1 MPSPEEILQGLRY
14 IANHYKYFAVFWHLY
29 ALSAVVLLI
38 AGSRPIKGM
47 AGFALS
53 LPLFSV
59 SFSAFIS
66 ENPFNASVF
75 LVLGILLLVSVAKS
89 RRKKTGIYF
98 NVNFVTGV
106 LFVTAG
112 FIYPHFLKTETFF
125 LYLIA
130 SPGGLIPCPTLM
142 MVSGFTLILTGF
154 AGKMWLYILS
164 AASLFYGIT
173 GVFYLGMYIDS
184 ILIASAAVLLMNA
197 LSLIKPVQYED
208 DSFL

>member
-38 AGSRPIKGM
+38 TGSRPIAGM
-47 AGFALS
+47 AGIALS

-59 SFSAFIS
+59 SFSALIS
-66 ENPFNASVF
+66 ENPFNALVF
-75 LVLGILLLVSVAKS
+75 FALGILLLISVAKS
-89 RRKKTGIYF
+89 RRHKTGIYF
-98 NVNFVTGV
+98 NINFAAGI
-106 LFVTAG
+106 LLVTAG
-112 FIYPHFLKTETFF
+112 FIYPHFLKAESFF

-154 AGKMWLYILS
+154 AGKMWTYILS
-164 AASLFYGIT
+164 AACLFYGIM
-173 GVFYLGMYIDS
+173 GVFYLGMYIDA
-184 ILIASAAVLLMNA
+184 ILIAAGTILLLNG
-197 LSLIKPVQYED
+197 LGVIKPVQYAD